1 MHYLSAVEAS
11 PSNSPAAGS
20 QFSASVLYFY
30 RKAPASILNIFYTH
44 QDRQLLEILTIN
56 IYTRAIRSL
65 ITKSGKASFMPFRWC
80 SVWERT
86 CTLILFEPYCR
97 WFPSLRSWKSSDLL
111 LLVPLDI
118 SYSVFK
124 WDY

>member
-1 MHYLSAVEAS
+1 MHYLSAIEAS
-11 PSNSPAAGS
+11 PSNSPAVGS

-30 RKAPASILNIFYTH
+30 RKAPASILNILLYPS
-44 QDRQLLEILTIN
+44 RQLLEILTIN

-65 ITKSGKASFMPFRWC
+65 MTKSGKASFLPFRWC
-80 SVWERT
+80 SAWERT
-86 CTLILFEPYCR
+86 CTLIFFEPYCK
-97 WFPSLRSWKSSDLL
+97 WFPTLRSWKSSDCL

-118 SYSVFK
+118 SYAVFK